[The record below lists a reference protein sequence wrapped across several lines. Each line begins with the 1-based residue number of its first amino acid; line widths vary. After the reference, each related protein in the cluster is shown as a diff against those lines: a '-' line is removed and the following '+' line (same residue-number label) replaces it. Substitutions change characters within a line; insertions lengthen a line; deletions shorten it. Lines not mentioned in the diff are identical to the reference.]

1 MKHVG
6 KMKNNSARIAVVYR
20 TVPNEATNCLVVGTN
35 GLPDAYHDSLM
46 SVIESDSGQ
55 QANELA
61 DILAT
66 RRFPD
71 GEVMLNWLHT
81 RGHLKKVPTNL
92 VLMTPNSQTQVPL
105 NELNKIIAEQKGVS
119 IEDLSVTDGSQKKTT
134 SRNKE
139 EIIVPP
145 SDDPSYKKM
154 VDEAPYHPGY
164 ESAVVDNKPVTAS
177 DLRSMADKLFKEA
190 QALRK
195 KAEELEPSKKKSS
208 SEKVKAE

>member
-6 KMKNNSARIAVVYR
+6 KMKNNSARVAVVYR
-20 TVPNEATNCLVVGTN
+20 TIPNEHLNALVVGTN
-35 GLPDAYHDSLM
+35 GLPDAYHDALM
-46 SVIESDSGQ
+46 GVIESSSGQ

-71 GEVMLNWLHT
+71 GEVMLNWLHA

-92 VLMTPNSQTQVPL
+92 VLMTPNTHTQIQL
-105 NELNKIIAEQKGVS
+105 DELNKVIADQKGVS
-119 IEDLSVTDGSQKKTT
+119 VEDLAVTDGKQEEKVP

-139 EIIVPP
+139 SSRKAEEIIV
-145 SDDPSYKKM
+145 DDVVVTAATPTP
-154 VDEAPYHPGY
+154 VVEAPV
-164 ESAVVDNKPVTAS
+164 SAS

-195 KAEELEPSKKKSS
+195 KADEIEPAAKKATKT
-208 SEKVKAE
+208 VKATA